1 MLPISWHVF
10 ALWVRQPE
18 DDPATDFE
26 QQWELLAPSG
36 RMLVSSISPRF
47 RMERQFHRVSSRL
60 IGFPIGETG
69 EHLLRLQI
77 RNATANEQFR
87 QVAEYPV
94 PISVLVAEA
103 AHQG

>member
-1 MLPISWHVF
+1 MLPMSWYVF

-18 DDPATDFE
+18 DNGADFE
-26 QQWELLAPSG
+26 QRWELLAPSG
-36 RMLVSSISPRF
+36 RMLVSNTSPRF

-77 RNATANEQFR
+77 RNATANGQFAE
-87 QVAEYPV
+87 VAEFPL
-94 PISVLVAEA
+94 PIAVLMPEVAA
-103 AHQG
+103 PG